1 MAYFTF
7 EDKQVYYETYGEGKP
22 LLLLNGIMMS
32 CASWTEFIEPL
43 STFNKLILVD
53 MLDQGKTDKYPVDYD
68 HAVQVR
74 LVHALLDHLGVEK
87 VLLAGISYGSE
98 IGLEYAIAHPERVER
113 LMLFNATAA
122 SGPWLTDIGNAW
134 NLAVDDPEQYYY
146 TAIPVIYS
154 PRFYKEHNDWM
165 QRRHD
170 LLTTPG
176 VAFGDKVW
184 MAGMVRLTN
193 SSGNY
198 DVRDQLDQVKCPTL
212 IVSCRQDY
220 LTPVEEQQYLAEHI
234 PDAHYVMIE
243 NSGHASM
250 YEQPMLFA
258 SLILGFANHYKSKYT
273 IV

>member
-7 EDKQVYYETYGEGKP
+7 EGKQVYYETYGEGRP

-53 MLDQGKTDKYPVDYD
+53 MLDQGKTDKYPEVYD
-68 HAVQVR
+68 HSVQLR
-74 LVHALLDHLGVEK
+74 LVDALLDHLALDK
-87 VLLAGISYGSE
+87 VCIAGISYGSE
-98 IGLEYAIAHPERVER
+98 IGLEYAIDHPERVER
-113 LMLFNATAA
+113 LMLFNCTAA

-134 NLAVDDPEQYYY
+134 NLAVDDPEQYYF

-154 PRFYKEHNDWM
+154 PRFYREHNDWM
-165 QRRHD
+165 NARHD
-170 LLTTPG
+170 LLTKT
-176 VAFGDKVW
+176 AFANKPW
-184 MAGMVRLTN
+184 MEGMVRLTN

-198 DVRDQLDQVKCPTL
+198 DVRDRLNQVKCPTL

-220 LTPVEEQQYLAEHI
+220 LTPIEEQQYLADHI

-250 YEQPMLFA
+250 YEQPMLFT
-258 SLILGFANHYKSKYT
+258 SLILGFANHIKDKYN

>member
-7 EDKQVYYETYGEGKP
+7 ENKQVYYETWGEGAP

-43 STFNKLILVD
+43 SRFNRLILVD
-53 MLDQGKTDKYPVDYD
+53 LLDQGKSDKLCEAYD

-74 LVHALLDHLGVEK
+74 LVDALLNHLNIER
-87 VLLAGISYGSE
+87 LCIAGISYGSE
-98 IGLEYAIAHPERVER
+98 IGLEYALDHPERVER

-134 NLAVDDPEQYYY
+134 NLAVDDPMQYYY

-154 PRFYKEHNDWM
+154 PRFYKTHNDWM
-165 QRRHD
+165 ERRRA
-170 LLTTPG
+170 LLTKT
-176 VAFGDKVW
+176 AFANQPW
-184 MAGMVRLTN
+184 MEGMVRLTN
-193 SSGNY
+193 SSANY
-198 DVRDQLDQVKCPTL
+198 DVRARLGEVQCPTL

-220 LTPVEEQQYLAEHI
+220 LTPVEEQQYLADHI
-234 PDAHYVMIE
+234 PDAHYVTIE

-250 YEQPMLFA
+250 YEQPTLFA
-258 SLILGFANHYKSKYT
+258 SLILGFANHAKQRYS